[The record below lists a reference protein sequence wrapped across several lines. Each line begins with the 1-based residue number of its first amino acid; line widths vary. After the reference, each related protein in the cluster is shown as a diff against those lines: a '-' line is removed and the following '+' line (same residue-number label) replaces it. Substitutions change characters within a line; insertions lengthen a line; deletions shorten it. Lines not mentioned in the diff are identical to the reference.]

1 MKSSLKGLKRILK
14 AFSYSYDGF
23 TATFKTEAAFRQ
35 DLLFCFITGILLV
48 FLPVSGI
55 ELAFMSFSL
64 LLILIIELANSAIET
79 VIDRIGEEYHDL
91 SKKAKDIGSLLV
103 LLGFIN
109 MFLTWG
115 IILYPIY
122 FRG

>member
-1 MKSSLKGLKRILK
+1 MKSPYKGLERILK
-14 AFSYSYDGF
+14 AFGYSYDGF
-23 TATFKTEAAFRQ
+23 IAVFKTEAAFRQ
-35 DLLFCFITGILLV
+35 ELLFCFFAAVILV
-48 FLPVSGI
+48 FLPVRGI

-64 LLILIIELANSAIET
+64 LLILIIELLNSAIEA
-79 VIDRIGEEYHDL
+79 VIDRIGEEFHSL
-91 SKKAKDIGSLLV
+91 SKKAKDIGSMLV
-103 LLGFIN
+103 LLAFIN